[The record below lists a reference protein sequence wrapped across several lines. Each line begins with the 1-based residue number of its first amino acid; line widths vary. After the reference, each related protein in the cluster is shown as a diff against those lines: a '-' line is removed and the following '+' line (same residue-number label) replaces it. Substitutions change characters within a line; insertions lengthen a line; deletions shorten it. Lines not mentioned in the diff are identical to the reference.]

1 MIQIRSA
8 ARHGAASWLRRA
20 GLLGALAALAVCAQA
35 QQPQSLPTTT
45 LSVGMHNIRAQVALT
60 PEQRHT
66 GLMFRRDMATHEGM
80 LFVFEYPDSQCFWM
94 RNTPL
99 PLSIAFLAD
108 DGTVEQI
115 ADMQPQ
121 NDDMHCSSKPVRF
134 ALEMNQ
140 GWFAKR
146 GVKPGTRIGGAPFKK

>member
-1 MIQIRSA
+1 MIQIRSEARQRAA
-8 ARHGAASWLRRA
+8 ARLRHA
-20 GLLGALAALAVCAQA
+20 GLLGALLAFAVCAQA

-45 LSVGMHNIRAQVALT
+45 LSVGMHNIKAQVALT
-60 PEQRHT
+60 PVQRHT
-66 GLMFRRDMATHEGM
+66 GLMFRREMATHEGM
-80 LFVFEYPDSQCFWM
+80 LFIFEYPESQCFWM

-108 DGTVEQI
+108 DGTVEQL
-115 ADMQPQ
+115 ADMKPH
-121 NDDMHCSSKPVRF
+121 DDNTHCSTKPVRF

-146 GVKPGTRIGGAPFKK
+146 GVKPGTKIAGAPFQK

>member
-8 ARHGAASWLRRA
+8 ARHRAASRLRHA
-20 GLLGALAALAVCAQA
+20 GLLVALVAFAVCAQA

-45 LSVGMHNIRAQVALT
+45 LIVGMHNIKAQVALT

-66 GLMFRRDMATHEGM
+66 GLMFRREMATHEGM
-80 LFVFEYPDSQCFWM
+80 LFIFEERAPQCFWM

-115 ADMQPQ
+115 ADMRPH
-121 NDDMHCSSKPVRF
+121 DDNSHCSTKPVRF

-146 GVKPGTRIGGAPFKK
+146 GVKPGTKISGVPFQK